1 STGNANT
8 IVPPLSTAAPWRSH
22 QTNRRPSSARARA
35 RLQKGD
41 LDGALADVNRALE
54 IDPSYSPGYYGRAL
68 ILVKMHE
75 PEKAIA
81 DFSRAIE
88 MEPDDA
94 PLYFGRG
101 SARYYL
107 GDYDRAIADFD
118 RALELD
124 PKSEM
129 ARQGRKLAMAA
140 KEKASLSKKSGKL
153 ASQPASRRPR
163 PKR

>member
-1 STGNANT
+1 
-8 IVPPLSTAAPWRSH
+8 
-22 QTNRRPSSARARA
+22 
-35 RLQKGD
+35 
-41 LDGALADVNRALE
+41 DVNRALE

-129 ARQGRKLAMAA
+129 ARQGRKGESIPI
-140 KEKASLSKKSGKL
+140 EKVRQARQSAGKQTPAPQAL
-153 ASQPASRRPR
+153 TRAYINAEVHKQDSQILKAIAEEFPDDYNALLDDVMVVARLGG
-163 PKR
+163 KQAVE